1 MREAGKPTV
10 AVLMS
15 TYNGENYISEQ
26 IESILSQK
34 DVNIKL
40 YIRDDGSEDKT
51 LSILKQYS
59 VLDNVKLVVDGEN
72 IGPGNSFMRLLYT
85 YAGLEGVEFFA
96 FSDQDDIWFSDKI
109 AIAIETLGDSG
120 QAKLYCSNQN
130 IFKNG
135 VDCGLRYTEPQD
147 ISLIGHITKNTIA
160 GCTFV
165 FTKKLAN
172 IIAESRH
179 VDEELL
185 RYRLHDAWVILVA
198 ICCGI
203 VFYDEKSYMRYRI
216 HSANVVGIKKE
227 NTLAKLKK
235 LGRLINQ
242 GRKDRNIRMRTAEQ
256 LLYCLSGISGNSKVK
271 LCTIANYQSS
281 FLEKWKLFSDKDIIE
296 NCGEN
301 SWIFRLKVLMNFL

>member
-96 FSDQDDIWFSDKI
+96 FSDQDDIWFSNKI

-147 ISLIGHITKNTIA
+147 IS
-160 GCTFV
+160 
-165 FTKKLAN
+165 
-172 IIAESRH
+172 
-179 VDEELL
+179 
-185 RYRLHDAWVILVA
+185 
-198 ICCGI
+198 
-203 VFYDEKSYMRYRI
+203 
-216 HSANVVGIKKE
+216 
-227 NTLAKLKK
+227 
-235 LGRLINQ
+235 
-242 GRKDRNIRMRTAEQ
+242 
-256 LLYCLSGISGNSKVK
+256 
-271 LCTIANYQSS
+271 
-281 FLEKWKLFSDKDIIE
+281 
-296 NCGEN
+296 
-301 SWIFRLKVLMNFL
+301 